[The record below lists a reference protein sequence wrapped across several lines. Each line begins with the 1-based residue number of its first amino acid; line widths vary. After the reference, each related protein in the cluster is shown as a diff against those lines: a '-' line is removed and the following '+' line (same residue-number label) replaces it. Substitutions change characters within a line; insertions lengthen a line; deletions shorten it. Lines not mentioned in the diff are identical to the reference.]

1 MNEDI
6 VPIGIEEILK
16 LAEDEGY
23 IEIVKENK
31 YE

>member
-1 MNEDI
+1 MDEDI

-23 IEIVKENK
+23 IEIVKEK
-31 YE
+31 EDE

>member
-23 IEIVKENK
+23 IKIVKENK
-31 YE
+31 DE

>member
-1 MNEDI
+1 MSEDI

-23 IEIVKENK
+23 IEIVKEK
-31 YE
+31 KDE